1 MASGMLLIWARA
13 ERVAGPIL
21 TRPAIVTFEAR
32 VERVEPLPPRQLVRL
47 RLAPH
52 VDRFVA
58 LDNEMILKHGM
69 QKRGGV
75 GNAGNAR
82 AYERG

>member
-1 MASGMLLIWARA
+1 MPAAALVSLRGCSP
-13 ERVAGPIL
+13 PIQ
-21 TRPAIVTFEAR
+21 RHA
-32 VERVEPLPPRQLVRL
+32 QGLVRL